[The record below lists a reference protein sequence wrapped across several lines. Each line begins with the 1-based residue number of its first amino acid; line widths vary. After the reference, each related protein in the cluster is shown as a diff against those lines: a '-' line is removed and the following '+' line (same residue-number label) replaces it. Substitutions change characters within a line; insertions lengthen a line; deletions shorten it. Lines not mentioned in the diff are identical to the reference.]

1 MSYIQLK
8 IQNNKWTRLGSS
20 IDIVRPGVRPK
31 NPARN
36 TTQKVDP
43 HIIQV

>member
-20 IDIVRPGVRPK
+20 IDIVRPK